1 MVVPTMNQRAIIG
14 RLSLD
19 RASQQ
24 SLKDLKQIV
33 DKTLSVINTLESEGV
48 IGKYA
53 IGGAVGLLFY
63 AEPAVTYDLDIFCF
77 LPHRGILVDLGP
89 LYNSLKEKGYYPSG
103 EHVEIEGVPVQFL
116 PPTTELVREAI
127 ENAAPKDFAGIP
139 TRVFQYEHLLAIMA
153 QTGRPKDRARITQAL
168 ESLQPGQ
175 SALNDILKR
184 HNLLDTWTR
193 IVS

>member
-1 MVVPTMNQRAIIG
+1 M
-14 RLSLD
+14 
-19 RASQQ
+19 
-24 SLKDLKQIV
+24 
-33 DKTLSVINTLESEGV
+33 DKTLGVINTLESEGV

-53 IGGAVGLLFY
+53 IGGAAGLLFC
-63 AEPAVTYDLDIFCF
+63 AEPAVTYYLDIFCF
-77 LPHRGILVDLGP
+77 LPQRGILVDLGP
-89 LYNSLKEKGYYPSG
+89 LYASLKEKGYSPSG

-127 ENAAPKDFAGIP
+127 ENATLKDFVGVP
-139 TRVFQYEHLLAIMA
+139 TRVFQYEHVLAIMA

-168 ESLQPGQ
+168 ESAQPEQ

-193 IVS
+193 MVS